1 MVLFSEGGMVFP
13 LASCSPGRSMEYEG
27 DSGSIFMLKQT
38 SRSIRTPCL
47 LCYGSNVCTSSS
59 AVDLVDSLRTDSS
72 LAESN

>member
-1 MVLFSEGGMVFP
+1 MEFP
-13 LASCSPGRSMEYEG
+13 LASNSPGFRMEYEG
-27 DSGSIFMLKQT
+27 DNGSIFRPKHT

-47 LCYGSNVCTSSS
+47 LCYGSKVCTSSS